1 MFALLKKQLA
11 VAAQIGIDVRPEGVA
26 LARVERSRTGRGR
39 LVFAEWRLTE
49 DGVQARD
56 AIFQAE
62 KAHAL
67 RGVGAVSVMDPSSY
81 SLLLVEAPD
90 VEPAELRAALRWRIK
105 DLIDFHIDDTVIDVF
120 DLPGDTP
127 RGRARMMYVVAARA
141 PAVRARVDILDA
153 SHLRLSAID
162 IPELALRN
170 VAALLPEDVG
180 GVALLHL
187 CEGRGLIVIT
197 HQSSLYLARAIE
209 FDPDPGDGGER
220 ARETFTLEIQR
231 SLDYYESHFG
241 QPPVQG
247 VVLSQGAERDAGLEE
262 HLRRNLPVAVKA
274 LDLEGVLECADPPS
288 AAVIARCLPAIG
300 AALRQGRATL

>member
-1 MFALLKKQLA
+1 M
-11 VAAQIGIDVRPEGVA
+11 RPEGVA
-26 LARVERSRTGRGR
+26 LARVERSRTGRAR
-39 LVFAEWRLTE
+39 LILAEWRPTE
-49 DGVQARD
+49 DGTQARD

-67 RGVGAVSVMDPSSY
+67 RGADAIGVMDPSSY

-141 PAVRARVDILDA
+141 AAVRAQVNTVEE
-153 SHLRLSAID
+153 SHLHLSAID

-170 VAALLPEDVG
+170 IAALLPEDIG

-187 CEGRGLIVIT
+187 CEGHGLIVIT

-209 FDPDPGDGGER
+209 FDPSPGDGGKR
-220 ARETFTLEIQR
+220 AMETLTLEIQR

-262 HLRRNLPVAVKA
+262 HLRRDLPVTVKA
-274 LDLEGVLECADPPS
+274 LELGDVLECAVPPS

-300 AALRQGRATL
+300 AALRQERAAL

>member
-1 MFALLKKQLA
+1 
-11 VAAQIGIDVRPEGVA
+11 VGIDVRPEGVA
-26 LARVERSRTGRGR
+26 LARVERSRAGRVR
-39 LVFAEWRLTE
+39 LVLAEWRPTE
-49 DGVQARD
+49 DGAQARD

-62 KAHAL
+62 KAHTL
-67 RGVGAVSVMDPSSY
+67 RGADAISVMDPSSY

-105 DLIDFHIDDTVIDVF
+105 DLIDFHIDDAVIDVF

-141 PAVRARVDILDA
+141 AAVRARVNTVEE
-153 SHLRLSAID
+153 SHLHLSAID

-170 VAALLPEDVG
+170 VTALLPEDVG

-187 CEGRGLIVIT
+187 CEGHGLIVVT

-209 FDPDPGDGGER
+209 FDPDPEDGGER
-220 ARETFTLEIQR
+220 AMETLTLEIQR

-241 QPPVQG
+241 QPSVQG
-247 VVLSQGAERDAGLEE
+247 VVLSQGAERNAGLEE
-262 HLRRNLPVAVKA
+262 RLRRDLPVAVKA
-274 LDLEGVLECADPPS
+274 LELGDVLECADPPS

-300 AALRQGRATL
+300 AALRQERAAL